1 MFSGLFVLVPL
12 LLVVPAALA
21 VMVGL
26 AVSARPDHTLSR
38 ELATARRHGVT
49 TSVIAALLQGL
60 GLLLALVSP
69 SLGLTVVGLDEARL
83 TAVMPLFGSVLALVA
98 LLVGELTWP
107 RPRGTTRTAVIRDRS
122 VGSLLSGGWAATT
135 GVAVTLL
142 VLTLL
147 VGGWLGNSSSSD
159 EAIATVDVQADGGMM
174 ERAAGPFPGWAY
186 GVPQLVVLA
195 VVGVLLLLVL
205 RAATH
210 RATVVT
216 ADLETD
222 HLLRRASAARA
233 FRTVTF
239 GILVTAGADLFFGGS
254 AAHNVHDGAADAV
267 ALGVM
272 VLGLGCAVAA
282 LVVVLVPAPRLPRTA
297 PEASA
302 PVSA

>member
-1 MFSGLFVLVPL
+1 VASGLLFLVPL
-12 LLVVPAALA
+12 VVVVPVALA
-21 VMVGL
+21 ILIAL

-38 ELATARRHGVT
+38 ELISARRHGVT
-49 TSVIAALLQGL
+49 TSVVAVLLQLLGL
-60 GLLLALVSP
+60 GLTLVGLGDATRTAVLPLVGSALALLALQ
-69 SLGLTVVGLDEARL
+69 
-83 TAVMPLFGSVLALVA
+83 
-98 LLVGELTWP
+98 VGELTWP

-122 VGSLLSGGWAATT
+122 MGSLLRGGWARTAT
-135 GVAVTLL
+135 AAASLL
-142 VLTLL
+142 VVALV
-147 VGGWLGNSSSSD
+147 VGGWLGNNSSSD
-159 EAIATVDVQADGGMM
+159 ASIAVTETLSDGSLV

-186 GVPQLVVLA
+186 GVPQLVVLGI
-195 VVGVLLLLVL
+195 VGALLLLVL

-233 FRTVTF
+233 FRTATF

-254 AAHNVHDGAADAV
+254 AAHHVHDGTAGAV
-267 ALGVM
+267 ALGAM
-272 VLGLGCAVAA
+272 LLGVGCAVAA

-297 PEASA
+297 PEAAA